1 MKKLTSTVT
10 MFEKRTLLDEDGNPI
25 IGNDG
30 KPKKV
35 RVALVVRHNGWY
47 TASCMYKNNNGQN
60 S

>member
-10 MFEKRTLLDEDGNPI
+10 MFEKRTLLNEEGAPVVDK
-25 IGNDG
+25 DG

-35 RVALVVRHNGWY
+35 RTALAVRHNGWY
-47 TASCMYKNNNGQN
+47 TASCMYKNSNGQN